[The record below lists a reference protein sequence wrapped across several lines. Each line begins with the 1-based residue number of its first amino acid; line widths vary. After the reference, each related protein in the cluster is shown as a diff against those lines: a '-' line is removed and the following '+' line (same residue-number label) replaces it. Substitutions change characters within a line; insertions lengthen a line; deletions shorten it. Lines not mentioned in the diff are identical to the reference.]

1 MYVKTRNRWMF
12 FFLTLHFTKILY
24 NLHQIAIFGWSFM
37 SVGMKRENMFDTL
50 VLLVMEESNGYII
63 CIQF

>member
-1 MYVKTRNRWMF
+1 MF
-12 FFLTLHFTKILY
+12 FFLTLNFTKILY

-37 SVGMKRENMFDTL
+37 SVGVKRENMFDTL